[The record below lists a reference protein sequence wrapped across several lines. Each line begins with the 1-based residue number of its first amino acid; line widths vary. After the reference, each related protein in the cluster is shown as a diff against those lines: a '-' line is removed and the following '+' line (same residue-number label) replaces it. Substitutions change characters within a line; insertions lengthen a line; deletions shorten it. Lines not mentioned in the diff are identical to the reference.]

1 MQILIF
7 RMLRNNA
14 DVCRCSYFEI
24 ALPVVLCSVHDT
36 LNILLYAHI
45 SKASNLLPIF
55 QIYLT
60 RVT

>member
-1 MQILIF
+1 
-7 RMLRNNA
+7 MLRNNA

-36 LNILLYAHI
+36 LNILLCLLYAHI
-45 SKASNLLPIF
+45 SKASNLLSIF

>member
-1 MQILIF
+1 
-7 RMLRNNA
+7 MLRNNA

-24 ALPVVLCSVHDT
+24 ELPVVLCSVHDT

>member
-1 MQILIF
+1 MFADAHISRLLYLWFYVPSMIL
-7 RMLRNNA
+7 
-14 DVCRCSYFEI
+14 
-24 ALPVVLCSVHDT
+24 

-45 SKASNLLPIF
+45 SKASNLLSIF